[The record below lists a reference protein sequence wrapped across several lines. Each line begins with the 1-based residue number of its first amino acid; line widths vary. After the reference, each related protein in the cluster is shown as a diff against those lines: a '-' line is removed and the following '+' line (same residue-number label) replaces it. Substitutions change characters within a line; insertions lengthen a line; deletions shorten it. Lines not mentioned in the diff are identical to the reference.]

1 MRVRF
6 ALRSCYIGWGGKEVT
21 QLEDSKII
29 SLFFE
34 RSEQAIRELDC
45 KYGSAVK
52 KTAANILDDRLD
64 VEECV
69 DDTYMKVWDNIPP
82 QVPNPLV
89 GFVCKIA
96 RNLAVNRYHANH
108 AEKRNGRYDLILDE
122 MEECIPSGTDIETEY
137 EAKELSAA
145 INRFLSSLSREDRFL
160 FVRRYWY
167 ADSVTDLAAMTNGSA
182 NRISVRLF
190 RLREKLRKTL
200 VKEGFLA

>member
-1 MRVRF
+1 M
-6 ALRSCYIGWGGKEVT
+6 T

-122 MEECIPSGTDIETEY
+122 MEECIPSGTDIETDY

-167 ADSVTDLAAMTNGSA
+167 ADSVTDLAAMTNDSA